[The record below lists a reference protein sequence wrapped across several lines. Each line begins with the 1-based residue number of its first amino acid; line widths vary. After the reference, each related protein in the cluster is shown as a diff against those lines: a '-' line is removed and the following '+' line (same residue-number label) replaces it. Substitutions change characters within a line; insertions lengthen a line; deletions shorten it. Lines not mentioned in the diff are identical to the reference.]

1 VGNERCMKQ
10 EILRRQ
16 DIFKSFLEKEL
27 YNNSAVEMYQ
37 EDIKSIVENV
47 MTLYRADI
55 EKVIELLKEL

>member
-1 VGNERCMKQ
+1 MKQ